1 MAGQNS
7 DRDILVPALEAA
19 LVRWEEWQRGKSILG
34 SYPPGDAILAPLSA
48 AIEKC
53 DVYRRVAG
61 HSLFSGY
68 SGVVLHAPSL
78 ALPLLLRADRAG
90 FGPDAAADWLIRMLE
105 TRMADGVFIV
115 VIWGLSVDRE
125 VTIANEMKL
134 VPFDRLSHSYLKR
147 RIEERA
153 EFTKRQG
160 WDQAVWLSHDF
171 YDVPGAAIVRRVPKF
186 PYIGSPAESF
196 GRLAKLTAEA
206 QAPVYFLQAC
216 GAGQPLVSGSW
227 FEYEDKDLDFNE
239 HENHLALSMPEI
251 VPHIQSHVSVDPDA
265 VARDAAAL
273 WALPSEWQ
281 DDLLRSMERFTLSQ
295 CRRLIVDQALD
306 LAIAF
311 EIAMRGSGQKAAVRS
326 AQLIGGPLPRRQDNR
341 VAIAELF
348 NIRNKG
354 AHGSSLK
361 ASEQRNYEAVLKDA
375 RDTYRAALACF
386 LALGARPDWDALE
399 LEPRI
404 NT

>member
-1 MAGQNS
+1 MAARKDLIGE
-7 DRDILVPALEAA
+7 LPA
-19 LVRWEEWQRGKSILG
+19 
-34 SYPPGDAILAPLSA
+34 PGDAVLAPLNA

-78 ALPLLLRADRAG
+78 VLPLLYRADRADL
-90 FGPDAAADWLIRMLE
+90 GPDAAADWLIRMLE
-105 TRMADGVFIV
+105 TRVADGVFIV

-134 VPFDRLSHSYLKR
+134 VPFDRLSDSYMKR
-147 RIEERA
+147 RIKERA

-160 WDQAVWLSHDF
+160 WDQAAWISHDL
-171 YDVPGAAIVRRVPKF
+171 YDLPGAAIVRSVPKF
-186 PYIGSPAESF
+186 PYIGSPAEPF
-196 GRLAKLTAEA
+196 GRLTKLNAEA

-239 HENHLALSMPEI
+239 HENYLALSMPEI
-251 VPHIQSHVSVDPDA
+251 VPQIQSHVTVDPDA
-265 VARDAAAL
+265 VARDAAAFG
-273 WALPSEWQ
+273 ALPLDWQ

-295 CRRLIVDQALD
+295 CRRKIVDQALD

-311 EIAMRGSGQKAAVRS
+311 EIATRGSGQKAAVRS
-326 AQLIGGPLPRRQDNR
+326 AQLIGGPLSRRQENR
-341 VAIAELF
+341 RTIAELF

-354 AHGSSLK
+354 AHGGSLK
-361 ASEQRNYEAVLKDA
+361 ASEQRNHEAVLHEAKA
-375 RDTYRAALACF
+375 AYRAALACS
-386 LALGARPDWDALE
+386 LALGARPNWDALE
-399 LEPRI
+399 LEPRSSK
-404 NT
+404 